1 MKKLLPILL
10 ITFCITPSVFAAQIN
25 DVGGHSTATQ
35 NAVQEDDKTSME
47 KIDTRKNAEIKKLIL
62 GGPSAWIAAGKGYL
76 DLGITKL
83 SDSISDAFS
92 SDDEEGGGST
102 KKGELPEGKQMATTY
117 DSKFKRDSNP
127 ETAGTSNKA
136 KTSKNTEIATTELAT
151 YGYSYGIANRVVA
164 SRNVG
169 DDTTSVGK
177 AAEEK
182 TSSSN
187 DLGSAVAA
195 STATANTNA
204 QIFNNLVR
212 AAAITNAQRALAIT
226 EQNNPTN
233 SILDSV
239 LTGGMGG
246 MGGGIGDA
254 LGGMF

>member
-1 MKKLLPILL
+1 M
-10 ITFCITPSVFAAQIN
+10 
-25 DVGGHSTATQ
+25 
-35 NAVQEDDKTSME
+35 
-47 KIDTRKNAEIKKLIL
+47 L
-62 GGPSAWIAAGKGYL
+62 GGPSAWLAAGKGYL
-76 DLGITKL
+76 DLGITTI

-92 SDDEEGGGST
+92 SDDEEGGGGA

-117 DSKFKRDSNP
+117 DSKFKRDTNP
-127 ETAGTSNKA
+127 ETAGIANKA
-136 KTSKNTEIATTELAT
+136 TTSKNAEVAVTELST
-151 YGYSYGIANRVVA
+151 YGYSYGIANRVIA

-169 DDTTSVGK
+169 DDTSSVGK

-212 AAAITNAQRALAIT
+212 AAAITNAQRALAVT
-226 EQNNPTN
+226 EQNNSTN

-246 MGGGIGDA
+246 IGGA